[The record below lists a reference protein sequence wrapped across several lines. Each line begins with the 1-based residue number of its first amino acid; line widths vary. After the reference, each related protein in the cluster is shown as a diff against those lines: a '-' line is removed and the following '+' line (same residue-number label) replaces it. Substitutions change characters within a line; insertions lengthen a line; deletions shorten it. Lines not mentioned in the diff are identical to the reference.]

1 MDAQDFSNF
10 ESILFVNTVFENK
23 FRCFYNDEKNKQI
36 LFEDEDKSL
45 TGSPL
50 SEVKYELSP
59 VSQSFQLDLMPMT
72 SSPILIRPQSTGSF
86 SSSCDSEPQVRRK
99 IGNYKCTVWI
109 LHNLWN
115 INPETAN
122 AWNDTCLW
130 SINPVQT
137 FFLLLSSSVTII
149 QVLQQKC

>member
-1 MDAQDFSNF
+1 MTDVCAFIFFLPCLLTFFCSLYFLRVSCSQWHPLINSTVHSNLQTKVAADKKKMDAQDFSNF
-10 ESILFVNTVFENK
+10 ESILFVNTVFENN

-59 VSQSFQLDLMPMT
+59 VSQSFELDLMPMT

-99 IGNYKCTVWI
+99 IGN
-109 LHNLWN
+109 
-115 INPETAN
+115 
-122 AWNDTCLW
+122 
-130 SINPVQT
+130 
-137 FFLLLSSSVTII
+137 
-149 QVLQQKC
+149 